1 MKYYG
6 KRELE
11 GWMLARLDVGDMA
24 DEEIKALQLEAT
36 NAMRRIMW
44 DYGIVN

>member
-1 MKYYG
+1 MESIDEVLWEAKVR
-6 KRELE
+6 K
-11 GWMLARLDVGDMA
+11 MDVGDMG
-24 DEEIKALQLEAT
+24 DEEIKALQLELT